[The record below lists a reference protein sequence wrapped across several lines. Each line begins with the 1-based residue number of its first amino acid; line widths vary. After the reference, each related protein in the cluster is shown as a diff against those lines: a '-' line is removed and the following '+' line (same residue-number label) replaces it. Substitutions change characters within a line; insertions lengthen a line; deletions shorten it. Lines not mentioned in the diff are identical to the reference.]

1 MESPNEE
8 WVSWEG
14 NRERRAERHCRGG
27 ERVVWRKGKMLGKNK
42 RSGDSSTLCLDD
54 LENIRSEGKGEKE
67 EGKVAVRQ
75 VEEWK
80 RSVAMYIHLGKWM
93 PG

>member
-1 MESPNEE
+1 
-8 WVSWEG
+8 
-14 NRERRAERHCRGG
+14 
-27 ERVVWRKGKMLGKNK
+27 MLGKNK

-54 LENIRSEGKGEKE
+54 LKNIRGEGKDEKE

-80 RSVAMYIHLGKWM
+80 RSVAMYIHLGK
-93 PG
+93 